1 MEELRVPMGN
11 RNNSKTFENDT
22 VDKCTKF
29 LNRYRFYVNEENVY
43 LKSTGYQN
51 CIKILQKYG

>member
-1 MEELRVPMGN
+1 MGN